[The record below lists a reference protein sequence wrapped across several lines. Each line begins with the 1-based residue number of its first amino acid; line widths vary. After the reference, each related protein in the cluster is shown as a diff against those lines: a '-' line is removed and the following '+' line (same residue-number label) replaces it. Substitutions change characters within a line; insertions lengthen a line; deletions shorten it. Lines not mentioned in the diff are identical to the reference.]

1 MKRLLLLRHAKSDW
15 NSGVAGDHDR
25 PLSKR
30 GKKSANAI
38 GKFMAAS
45 GLIPDYAITS
55 SAVRA
60 RTTLER
66 AMKAGGW
73 ECPTEVTSDLYNAGV
88 DDVLKKVSECSS
100 SDNTVLIVGHQPT
113 WSGVVHAL
121 AGGSA
126 RMVTGALVGI
136 DLSVD
141 SWKRI
146 RRGAGELTVM
156 IPPRLLTDG
165 DLDLG

>member
-1 MKRLLLLRHAKSDW
+1 M
-15 NSGVAGDHDR
+15 AGSH
-25 PLSKR
+25 
-30 GKKSANAI
+30 
-38 GKFMAAS
+38 
-45 GLIPDYAITS
+45 LIPDYAITS

-73 ECPTEVTSDLYNAGV
+73 KCPTNVTSDLYNAGV
-88 DDVLKKVSECSS
+88 DDVLRVVSECSN

-126 RMVTGALVGI
+126 RVATGTLVGI

-146 RRGAGELTVM
+146 RRGAGELAVI

-165 DLDLG
+165 SLDFG

>member
-15 NSGVAGDHDR
+15 KAGSKSDHDR

-30 GKKSANAI
+30 GRKSADAI
-38 GKFMAAS
+38 GKFMAAG
-45 GLIPDYAITS
+45 GLLPDYAITS
-55 SAVRA
+55 SAKRA

-73 ECPTEVTSDLYNAGV
+73 ECPTDVTSDLYNANV
-88 DDVLKKVSECSS
+88 DDVLRKVSECSN
-100 SDNTVLIVGHQPT
+100 SDETVLIVGHQPT

-126 RMVTGALVGI
+126 RVATGTLVGI
-136 DLSVD
+136 DLSITA
-141 SWKRI
+141 WKRI
-146 RRGAGELTVM
+146 RRGAGELAL
-156 IPPRLLTDG
+156 ILPPRLLTDG
-165 DLDLG
+165 DFSLD

>member
-15 NSGVAGDHDR
+15 DAGAPSDHDR

-30 GKKSANAI
+30 GRKAANAI

-45 GLIPDYAITS
+45 GLVPDYAITS

-73 ECPTEVTSDLYNAGV
+73 KCTTDVTSDLYNADVEGV
-88 DDVLKKVSECSS
+88 LRKVAQCSNS
-100 SDNTVLIVGHQPT
+100 NDTVLIVGHQPT

-126 RMVTGALVGI
+126 KVATGTLVGI

-141 SWKRI
+141 SWKRV
-146 RRGAGELTVM
+146 RRGAGELA
-156 IPPRLLTDG
+156 IILPPRLLTDG
-165 DLDLG
+165 DFTFG